1 MSDANYL
8 NMISEAAGNE
18 IRVPEPDII
27 VLPETARA
35 IQQNTEQLG
44 AYLAQMGQIMLQM
57 QNRLDELE
65 EKQRL
70 VTLNHDGV
78 CDGCHMKQP
87 PFVEQ
92 LVQHNKDLV
101 ACTMCG
107 RILYRDL

>member
-1 MSDANYL
+1 MNELNDYLVEVVKNSKICANC
-8 NMISEAAGNE
+8 IF
-18 IRVPEPDII
+18 
-27 VLPETARA
+27 
-35 IQQNTEQLG
+35 
-44 AYLAQMGQIMLQM
+44 
-57 QNRLDELE
+57 
-65 EKQRL
+65 
-70 VTLNHDGV
+70 NHDGV